1 MNDLE
6 MIQSLRD
13 GTPQITPEAAS
24 AARARLHAEW
34 TSPPRSLRRWTMSR
48 PVIRVAL
55 AGALGVTIAAA
66 VTLSR
71 LPGGEHDL
79 SVASAAELGDRAAVA
94 VERAP
99 DRGPGPTQWIY
110 TRSRNAEY
118 KGDMNSWWKGMDTSR
133 LNTVEG
139 WERVDGRESAEFVD
153 GKLKVTKSG
162 WRYDWRG
169 KPVGYKSPDQ
179 AGYRL
184 TKMLPTEPRALLRTL
199 YDPKTMQMAYQDL
212 EGAGAGGPGPVMPVP
227 PAGGSGGSQ
236 AASSVFDTIAELLRR
251 PLPSALRAALYR
263 ALPQI
268 RGVSVERDVRDAA
281 GRRGI
286 AFTHTFEGW
295 NRQMIILDPVTY
307 RFLGTYSYATEKHS
321 PGGGEGTVNKGTVLK
336 WTAQTALRMVGG
348 PGLR

>member
-6 MIQSLRD
+6 MIESLRG

-24 AARARLHAEW
+24 AARARLQAEW
-34 TSPPRSLRRWTMSR
+34 TAAPRPVRGWTMPR
-48 PVIRVAL
+48 PVTRIAVA
-55 AGALGVTIAAA
+55 GVLGVTIVAA
-66 VTLSR
+66 VTLSQ
-71 LPGGEHDL
+71 LTGGKHNL

-94 VERAP
+94 VEKTP
-99 DRGPGPTQWIY
+99 DKGPGPHQWIY
-110 TRSRNAEY
+110 ARSRNAEF

-139 WERVDGRESAEFVD
+139 WERVDGRESAEIVD
-153 GKLKVTKSG
+153 GKLKVTKAG
-162 WRYDWRG
+162 WRYDEHG

-179 AGYRL
+179 SGYRL

-199 YDPKTMQMAYQDL
+199 YDPKTMRMAYWDP
-212 EGAGAGGPGPVMPVP
+212 EEAGSGGPGPATPVP
-227 PAGGSGGSQ
+227 PAGGRES
-236 AASSVFDTIAELLRR
+236 ARSVFGTITELLQR

-268 RGVSVERDVRDAA
+268 RSVSVERDVRDAA

-307 RFLGTYSYATEKHS
+307 RFLGTYSYAIKEHS
-321 PGGGEGTVNKGTVLK
+321 PGDGEGTVKKGTVLQ
-336 WTAQTALRMVGG
+336 WTAQTALRVVGK